1 MEPLPRGGSIPEEP
15 QFTIP
20 VFGESCHFHICPFCS
35 RERLP
40 GSETLE
46 SHNLFC
52 PHSTMVSTVWAG
64 LQAPGLFSEPET
76 RALTLQAFRSFWGL
90 WLDDFH
96 NLWTFEMTHIE
107 ATSIHIWLRYDKNWE
122 TIILSCTIKCGCS
135 NLHCNYELLGEM
147 TPQQKDLKRNTRYL
161 FIYKLRSFCFI
172 STVVGG

>member
-1 MEPLPRGGSIPEEP
+1 MTHVSPHSSLAFPLTAASCQMDVGCPDDRSMSLKSTKPKNLRSRQSAFVLRSSMWKKHLPRGGSIPEEP

-90 WLDDFH
+90 
-96 NLWTFEMTHIE
+96 
-107 ATSIHIWLRYDKNWE
+107 
-122 TIILSCTIKCGCS
+122 
-135 NLHCNYELLGEM
+135 
-147 TPQQKDLKRNTRYL
+147 
-161 FIYKLRSFCFI
+161 
-172 STVVGG
+172 